1 MHPKLF
7 FAEIAQEGDFPVRIR
22 PRDIGQLIQRKAED
36 AKPCPAPTRA
46 GKHLAFCARRLPQR
60 ANALATAA
68 GPQRDPFDCQLT
80 CRLKVA
86 ATGKCHA
93 RSISSGVRV
102 TDDAMAC
109 GDTLVWP
116 TTKAPAPRS
125 TKTTTTLTILRMM

>member
-1 MHPKLF
+1 M
-7 FAEIAQEGDFPVRIR
+7 QNPVQHR
-22 PRDIGQLIQRKAED
+22 PVPES
-36 AKPCPAPTRA
+36 T
-46 GKHLAFCARRLPQR
+46 LPSVLVASPSER
-60 ANALATAA
+60 YALATAA